1 MTALA
6 PTLEAFFTE
15 RLICQR
21 QASPNTVAAY
31 RDGWRLLLGFAAGRT
46 GKQPSELDVADLDAP
61 LIGAFLEHLE
71 IERNN
76 SPRTRN
82 ARLAAIR
89 SFFRFA
95 ALRHPEHAAVIARVL
110 AIPTKRY
117 DRAVVSF
124 LTEPEADAVL
134 ASPDRAT
141 WTGRRDQALLLV
153 ALQTGLRVS
162 ELTGLRNQDVE
173 LRAGAHVRCWGK
185 GSKER
190 CTPLRRSTV
199 SVLRA
204 WTKERGGGPDDPL
217 FPTRRGTRLSRDA
230 VEALVE
236 KHAATA
242 TDATTIPSRQA
253 RDTPRVAPLL
263 RHGPAARR
271 GRPRRAGS
279 LARTRASR
287 DDRHLRARRSLHQR
301 EGARPH
307 QTTSRRSRPLP
318 ASRPP
323 PRLPVRPL
331 IMPPATTPTTPLHS
345 GHQGDHR
352 IIRPSA

>member
-15 RLICQR
+15 RLMCQR

-31 RDGWRLLLGFAAGRT
+31 RDGWRLLLRFATGRI
-46 GKQPSELDVADLDAP
+46 GKQPSELDVADLDAA

-71 IERNN
+71 TERHN
-76 SPRTRN
+76 SVRTRN

-162 ELTGLRNQDVE
+162 ELTGLRNQ
-173 LRAGAHVRCWGK
+173 G
-185 GSKER
+185 
-190 CTPLRRSTV
+190 RRT
-199 SVLRA
+199 
-204 WTKERGGGPDDPL
+204 
-217 FPTRRGTRLSRDA
+217 
-230 VEALVE
+230 
-236 KHAATA
+236 
-242 TDATTIPSRQA
+242 
-253 RDTPRVAPLL
+253 
-263 RHGPAARR
+263 
-271 GRPRRAGS
+271 
-279 LARTRASR
+279 
-287 DDRHLRARRSLHQR
+287 ARRSARALLGQGA
-301 EGARPH
+301 EGALH
-307 QTTSRRSRPLP
+307 
-318 ASRPP
+318 
-323 PRLPVRPL
+323 
-331 IMPPATTPTTPLHS
+331 TPTA
-345 GHQGDHR
+345 QHR
-352 IIRPSA
+352 VGAAGLDERTRRRP